1 MLKVFLV
8 EDEVVVREGI
18 KNNIDWAGNGYDF
31 CGEASDGELAFPMIQ
46 KLQPDI
52 VITDIKMP
60 FMDGLELSR
69 MIKAQYPSIEIII
82 LSGHQEFA
90 YAKEAIKIGVSR
102 YLSKPINGEMLLR
115 EVNALAR
122 KIEEERAEA
131 QKEAP
136 IENFDMGVVNP
147 KQMDRDK
154 VRNFL
159 KVGSLDEVDS
169 FVASFFN
176 NLEGRALE
184 STIFRQYLIMDIYFA
199 VMEFVEELSLD
210 KEQIEAFD
218 VGNGRFAGVDEVSAY
233 VARIIRQAITL
244 REGNA
249 VDRHA
254 DVVERVCAYIEEN
267 YANDELTLNTVAAYV
282 NFSANHLSG
291 VFAQKTGKPFIK
303 YLTDFRMNKAKE
315 LLRCTGMRSSEVSLA
330 VGYKDPHYFS
340 SLFKKTQGMT
350 PTQYR
355 GKE

>member
-18 KNNIDWAGNGYDF
+18 KKNIDWAGAGYEF
-31 CGEASDGELAFPMIQ
+31 CGEASDGELALPMIQ
-46 KLQPDI
+46 TLQPDI

-69 MIKAQYPSIEIII
+69 MIKAQYPQMEIII
-82 LSGHQEFA
+82 LSGYQEFA
-90 YAKEAIKIGVSR
+90 YAREAIKIGVSR

-122 KIEEERAEA
+122 KITEKRSKAEA
-131 QKEAP
+131 LPK
-136 IENFDMGVVNP
+136 ENFDMGVIDP

-154 VRNFL
+154 IRNFL
-159 KVGSLDEVDS
+159 KTGNVKEVES
-169 FVASFFN
+169 FVVDFFA
-176 NLEGRALE
+176 NLEGRALA
-184 STIFRQYLIMDIYFA
+184 STIFRQYLIMDFYFA
-199 VMEFVEELSLD
+199 VMEFVEELSMD

-218 VGNGRFAGVDEVSAY
+218 VAGVGFGSVEDVEDYMV
-233 VARIIRQAITL
+233 RILTQAITL

-249 VDRHA
+249 TNHHA
-254 DVVERVCAYIEEN
+254 DVVESVCAYIEEN
-267 YANDELTLNTVAAYV
+267 YADDELNLNTVAAYV
-282 NFSANHLSG
+282 NFSPGHLST
-291 VFAQKTGKPFIK
+291 VFAQQTGKPFIK
-303 YLTDFRMNKAKE
+303 YLTDYRMNKAKE
-315 LLRCTGMRSSEVSLA
+315 LLRCKGMRSSEVSLA

-340 SLFKKTQGMT
+340 ALFKKTQGMT